1 MLFDERHEPLALST
15 IEPDDRGEIGELFRA
30 EVENLARQFTVD
42 ATRIEHQN
50 LVLELLRLRFV
61 QEPKLA
67 RYRARIKEI
76 APDRN
81 YRFDMATLYEIAPQ
95 ARFLTASGRRLRR
108 HDEACAASN
117 VEVGVEIGNPDVIT
131 VGDLAAFI
139 HAGETIRQ
147 TPIATD
153 FVGVDFIDVEG

>member
-95 ARFLTASGRRLRR
+95 ARFRAASGRRLTFASCAKATRAPPRTCSAEGCNRR
-108 HDEACAASN
+108 NHRPCTAS
-117 VEVGVEIGNPDVIT
+117 
-131 VGDLAAFI
+131 
-139 HAGETIRQ
+139 AG
-147 TPIATD
+147 
-153 FVGVDFIDVEG
+153 